1 MERLTNEPE
10 SEYRAGEGFVT
21 PPPAPKIPLTR
32 SQKFEMLQD
41 LVLDSYIDAL
51 RTGGIKPMELAP
63 IVTLLKNNKVVQE
76 KQEHSESDLIDDLV
90 DDPRR

>member
-1 MERLTNEPE
+1 MERLTNE
-10 SEYRAGEGFVT
+10 SEAEYEAGKGFT
-21 PPPAPKIPLTR
+21 LPPPAPKLPLTR
-32 SQKFEMLQD
+32 SQKFERLQD

-51 RTGGIKPMELAP
+51 ESGGIKPMELAP

-90 DDPRR
+90 EEPK